1 MFDLG
6 KVYRHQ
12 NARDLDIYVI
22 NKVKENDNQ
31 VQLTIVF
38 ISKLNNQIMSMEDI
52 TISKDDFKYWS
63 EVEN

>member
-22 NKVKENDNQ
+22 NKLKENDNQ

-38 ISKLNNQIMSMEDI
+38 ISKLNNQIISMEDI

>member
-22 NKVKENDNQ
+22 NKLKESDNQ